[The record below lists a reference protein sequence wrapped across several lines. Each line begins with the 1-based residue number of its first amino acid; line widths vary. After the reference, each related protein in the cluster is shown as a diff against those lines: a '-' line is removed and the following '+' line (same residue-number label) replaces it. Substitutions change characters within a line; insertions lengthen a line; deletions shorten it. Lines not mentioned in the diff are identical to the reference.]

1 VTTRRVHFQIE
12 QATYE
17 RARRAAAL
25 DRRSLA
31 NWLTLIVERA
41 LEEASESEKQ
51 PEP

>member
-1 VTTRRVHFQIE
+1 MTTRRVHFQIE